1 MRFFES
7 WGGFIWEHNSVW
19 DYFKALL
26 GRLIGA
32 VIGIGILFLILLF
45 FYWYGQTH

>member
-1 MRFFES
+1 MRFFEN
-7 WGGFIWEHNSVW
+7 WGGFIWEYNSFG
-19 DYFKALL
+19 DYLKGLF

-32 VIGIGILFLILLF
+32 IIGIGIIILILLF